1 MATAQL
7 QAGASPTWSAR
18 FREWVGVGTLL
29 KTAIGLLIGAAGA
42 VYGVY
47 QHFAKASELR
57 ALREEQIAL
66 VRGLSCDLASQA
78 YISGQLGEAN
88 QRIRTALSD
97 LKRVRNLDDLPNVI
111 SDAVAGV
118 DQALAKVAE
127 ERDRVQRKKIVI
139 GGPQC
144 GA

>member
-1 MATAQL
+1 MTTAKARL
-7 QAGASPTWSAR
+7 TWQER
-18 FREWVGVGTLL
+18 FKDWIGVGTLL
-29 KTAIGLLIGAAGA
+29 KTGLSLLIGAAGA

-57 ALREEQIAL
+57 ALREEQIEL

-78 YISGQLGEAN
+78 YISGKLGEAN
-88 QRIRTALSD
+88 QSIRSALND
-97 LKRVRNLDDLPNVI
+97 LKRVRNLDDLPGVI
-111 SDAVAGV
+111 SDAVVGV
-118 DQALAKVAE
+118 DQALARVAE

-144 GA
+144 SV